1 MCGGCRQ
8 SNVCK
13 IKTQYLAAFKQ
24 YYLSKLILA
33 YFIGNYGLM
42 LLPKVGLEARL
53 RDLANKVIK
62 SYVALKC

>member
-1 MCGGCRQ
+1 MCSGCGQ
-8 SNVCK
+8 SNICK

-33 YFIGNYGLM
+33 CFMGDCGLM

-62 SYVALKC
+62 SCVAPKR

>member
-1 MCGGCRQ
+1 MCSGCRQ
-8 SNVCK
+8 SNIYK

-33 YFIGNYGLM
+33 YFTGDCGLT

-62 SYVALKC
+62 SRVMLKC